1 MLTDILRNSILRT
14 GLVVIMMMMIESLNI
29 ESRGLIFSGLRRTK
43 VGQVVVSTL
52 LGLVPGCIGGFA
64 AVSLYTHR
72 IISFG
77 ALTAMM
83 IASCGDEA
91 FMMLAM
97 FPQKAMLIFV
107 FLFILSVI
115 CGVMTDFFR
124 DRIFRHKHI
133 DPAKADGLPEDDI
146 FEIHA
151 DDHMHGHCHD
161 GNPDCCR
168 THRHGGREENG
179 HDHGKRHLGWRRIVM
194 FIGIAVF
201 IAALVTGRLGH
212 EHIHEGHAH
221 HAGLALDLLSEDWM
235 YVIFAVLSIVV
246 LGVLCFASDHFV
258 EEHLWRH
265 IVRRHLPVIFG
276 WTFGVLAVLGVGLHY
291 IDIESWISSNTAL
304 MILLAVA
311 VGIIPESGPHMIFVT
326 LYASGIVPLPVLIAS
341 CIAQDGHSSLPL
353 LAESKASF
361 FKAKAV
367 SCAIALIFGFGAMLF
382 V

>member
-1 MLTDILRNSILRT
+1 MLTDILRNSILIT

-29 ESRGLIFSGLRRTK
+29 ESRGLIFSGLRKTK
-43 VGQVVVSTL
+43 IGQVVVSTL

-77 ALTAMM
+77 ALIAMM

-115 CGVMTDFFR
+115 CGVMVDFCR
-124 DRIFRHKHI
+124 DRILKRKHV
-133 DPAKADGLPEDDI
+133 DPAKADGLPEDDV
-146 FEIHA
+146 FEIHT
-151 DDHMHGHCHD
+151 DDRLHGHCHAD
-161 GNPDCCR
+161 DQGCCNA
-168 THRHGGREENG
+168 HLHGSQEESGRR
-179 HDHGKRHLGWRRIVM
+179 KRHPGWRRAVM

-201 IAALVTGRLGH
+201 IAALATGRLGH
-212 EHIHEGHAH
+212 EHMHEGHAH
-221 HAGLALDLLSEDWM
+221 DAALALDLLSEDWM

-265 IVRRHLPVIFG
+265 IVKRHLPVIFG
-276 WTFGVLAVLGVGLHY
+276 WTFGVLAILEIGLQY
-291 IDIESWISSNTAL
+291 VDIESWISSNTAL

-311 VGIIPESGPHMIFVT
+311 IGIIPESGPHMIFVT

-361 FKAKAV
+361 FKAKLAT
-367 SCAIALIFGFGAMLF
+367 CCIAIISGFTSMLF
-382 V
+382 L